1 MKNRMSNCWFG
12 WILII
17 LVAST
22 TVYVASKLLLPINEP
37 TLSRMEP
44 RVDSLANMP
53 TPTSAPKTE
62 QALSNRIVEYHMNVE
77 LLPDTKE
84 LRGQQTITWKNP
96 GMKSVD
102 HLYMHLYPNAFA
114 SKKTTFMRES
124 GGKLR
129 NDKATEDSIGSM
141 KLNML
146 QTQNGQDLTG
156 RMWFVQPDDGNTD
169 DHTLLKISL
178 PQAVNP
184 GESITLKT
192 DFTVKMP
199 FTFARMGYVDNFYM
213 GGQWFPKL
221 AVYETEGT
229 RDRAEEGW
237 NLHQY
242 HGNSE
247 FYADFGIFDVKI
259 KVPSNF
265 VVAGTGFPLK
275 SSPEDPIT
283 KTKTYN
289 FYSDDVHDFAW
300 AASPRF
306 RYYEETL
313 ATKNIPGLKIKLY
326 LDPAHE
332 ALKSRYF
339 AAAKK
344 ALTRYSEWYGSYPYD
359 TLSIVIPPAGGNGA
373 GGMEYPTLVTGWGA
387 EDPSPGFE
395 LERVIVHEIGHQFF
409 YGMVASNEFEE
420 AWLDEGFTSYAE
432 DALMQSEYG
441 VSPNLPVEASYVTSP
456 AALKQNAWDY
466 QGHGHYADNVYIRG
480 KLVLRE
486 IESRVGTDTMN
497 SIMKTYF
504 ERWKF
509 KHPTTHDFQNVVEE
523 VTKQSWETFFNQFVY
538 GSLMVD
544 YSVDNI
550 QTKKINQDGK
560 TLYDNSVLIR
570 KLGGTAAGV
579 PIRFHFADGKMV
591 ERVWDGNDAQAQFK
605 LQHTSPL
612 DWVSI
617 DPKFTM
623 VLENKHI
630 NNYLQTSVD
639 TKWKTR
645 WNLGV
650 TQLLETLF
658 SWIAW

>member
-1 MKNRMSNCWFG
+1 MKNRMYNRWLQWFL
-12 WILII
+12 LIV
-17 LVAST
+17 VAGS
-22 TVYVASKLLLPINEP
+22 TVYVASKLFLPQNEPALSRIEARVEPLPINPIPNP
-37 TLSRMEP
+37 T
-44 RVDSLANMP
+44 
-53 TPTSAPKTE
+53 PKTE
-62 QALSNRIVEYHMNVE
+62 QALSNRVVEYHMNVE

-84 LRGQQTITWKNP
+84 LRGQQAITWINP
-96 GMKSVD
+96 GMKPVD

-124 GGKLR
+124 GGQLR
-129 NDKATEDSIGSM
+129 GDKALEDSVGSM
-141 KLNML
+141 KLNKL

-199 FTFARMGYVDNFYM
+199 FAFARMGYVDDFYM
-213 GGQWFPKL
+213 AGQWFPKL

-247 FYADFGIFDVKI
+247 FYADFGIYNVKI
-259 KVPSNF
+259 KVPASY
-265 VVAGTGFPLK
+265 VVAATGFPIK
-275 SSPEDPIT
+275 SSQEDPAS
-283 KTKTYN
+283 KTRSYD

-344 ALTRYSEWYGSYPYD
+344 ALTRYSEWYGTYPYD
-359 TLSIVIPPAGGNGA
+359 TLSIVIPPPGGNGA

-387 EDPSPGFE
+387 ADKSPGFE

-441 VSPNLPVEASYVTSP
+441 VSTNLPVEASYVTSP
-456 AALKQNAWDY
+456 AALKKNAWEY
-466 QGHGHYADNVYIRG
+466 HGHSQYADNVYTRA
-480 KLVLRE
+480 KLVLKE
-486 IESRVGTDTMN
+486 IESRVGSDTM
-497 SIMKTYF
+497 STIMRTYF
-504 ERWKF
+504 ERWRF

-523 VTKQSWETFFNQFVY
+523 VTKQSWESFFNQFIY
-538 GSLMVD
+538 GALMVD
-544 YSVDNI
+544 YSVDDI
-550 QTKKINQDGK
+550 QTKRVTQNGK
-560 TLYDNSVLIR
+560 LLYDNSVLIR
-570 KLGGTAAGV
+570 KRGGTAANV
-579 PIRFHFADGKMV
+579 PIRFHFADGRTV
-591 ERVWDGNDAQAQFK
+591 DRVWDGAESQAQFK

-612 DWVSI
+612 DWVTV
-617 DPKFTM
+617 DPRFTI

-630 NNYLQTSVD
+630 NNYLKTSVD
-639 TKWKTR
+639 SKWQTR
-645 WNLGV
+645 WNLGI
-650 TQLLETLF
+650 TQFLDTLF